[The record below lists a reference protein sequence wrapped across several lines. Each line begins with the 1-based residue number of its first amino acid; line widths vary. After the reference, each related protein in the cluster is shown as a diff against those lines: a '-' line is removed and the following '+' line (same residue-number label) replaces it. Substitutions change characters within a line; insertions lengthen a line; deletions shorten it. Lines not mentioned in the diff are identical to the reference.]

1 MNIQQ
6 ALNSVVSGN
15 NLEQGAMATVMRQI
29 MTGDATPAQIGGFL
43 VALRMKG
50 ETVDEIT
57 GAAQVMRELAT
68 PVVVDDSHTLVDTC
82 GTGGDGANLFNVST
96 AAAFVVAACGG
107 KVAKHGNRS
116 VSSSTGSADVLEA
129 AGVYL
134 DLTPEQVA
142 RSVSEIGV
150 GFMFAPAHH
159 SAMKHA
165 IGPRKELAMRT
176 VFNMLGPMT
185 NPAGVKRQVIGVFSA
200 ALCRPMV
207 EVLKKLGSEHV
218 LVVSASDGLDEIT
231 LAGDT
236 HVAEL
241 KDGAVVE
248 YSISPKNLGVESQSL
263 EGLSVDSATDS
274 LALIQDA
281 LGKRSTQ
288 AAQKASDM
296 IALNAGAAVYVAGI
310 ANTLKEGVQMAED
323 AIGSGLAK
331 AKIQELA
338 AFSECC
344 HQLSS

>member
-6 ALNSVVSGN
+6 ALSQVVSGT
-15 NLEQGAMATVMRQI
+15 NLSQSDMAEVMQEI
-29 MTGDATPAQIGGFL
+29 MTGEATLAQIGGFL

-57 GAAQVMRELAT
+57 GAAQVMRSLAT
-68 PVVVDDSHTLVDTC
+68 PVSIQADNLVDTC

-96 AAAFVVAACGG
+96 ASAFVVAACGG

-129 AGVYL
+129 AGVHL
-134 DLTPEQVA
+134 NLNPEQVA
-142 RSVSEIGV
+142 RCVEEVGV

-185 NPAGVKRQVIGVFSA
+185 NPAGVKAQVIGVFDA
-200 ALCRPMV
+200 ALCRPMA
-207 EVLKKLGSEHV
+207 EVLKNLGSEHV
-218 LVVSASDGLDEIT
+218 MVVHSEDGLDEIS
-231 LAGDT
+231 LASPT

-241 KDGAVVE
+241 KGQEVKE
-248 YSISPKNLGVESQSL
+248 YVLKPEDLGIKTKSL
-263 EGLSVDSATDS
+263 SGLSVDSADQS
-274 LALIQDA
+274 LNLINQA
-281 LGKRSTQ
+281 LGERPTED
-288 AAQKASDM
+288 AQKAADI
-296 IALNAGAAVYVAGI
+296 IALNAGAAVYVSGI
-310 ANTLKEGVQMAED
+310 AASLQEGVKMAED

-338 AFSECC
+338 AFTDCC
-344 HQLSS
+344 QQQS

>member
-6 ALNSVVSGN
+6 ALALVVAQKH
-15 NLEQGAMATVMRQI
+15 LLQTDMAAVMRQI
-29 MTGDATPAQIGGFL
+29 MTGEATPAQIGGFL

-68 PVVVDDSHTLVDTC
+68 PVTISAENLVDTC

-96 AAAFVVAACGG
+96 ASAFVVAACGG

-129 AGVYL
+129 AGVHL
-134 DLTPEQVA
+134 TITPEQVA
-142 RSVSEIGV
+142 RCVEEVGV

-176 VFNMLGPMT
+176 IFNMLGPMT

-200 ALCRPMV
+200 ALCRPMA
-207 EVLKKLGSEHV
+207 EVLQKLGSEHV
-218 LVVSASDGLDEIT
+218 MVVHASDGLDEFT
-231 LAGDT
+231 LSGST

-241 KDGAVVE
+241 KQGEVTE
-248 YSISPKNLGVESQSL
+248 YIVSPEDV
-263 EGLSVDSATDS
+263 GLSVATLDGLSVASADES
-274 LALIQDA
+274 LNLIRDA
-281 LGKRSTQ
+281 LGGSDSLVAHK
-288 AAQKASDM
+288 AADI
-296 IALNAGAAVYVAGI
+296 IAFNAGAAVYVSGI
-310 ANTLKEGVQMAED
+310 ADSLEEGVRMAED

-338 AFSECC
+338 SFTECQKSE
-344 HQLSS
+344 

>member
-6 ALNSVVSGN
+6 ALHAVVAKES
-15 NLEQGAMATVMRQI
+15 LSQQDMISVMREI
-29 MTGDATPAQIGGFL
+29 MTGQATPAQIGGFL

-68 PVVVDDSHTLVDTC
+68 PVAIAGDNLVDTC

-96 AAAFVVAACGG
+96 ASAFVVAACGG

-129 AGVYL
+129 AGIHL
-134 DLTPEQVA
+134 DLSPEQVA
-142 RSVSEIGV
+142 RCVEEVGV

-176 VFNMLGPMT
+176 IFNMLGPMT
-185 NPAGVKRQVIGVFSA
+185 NPAGVKRQVIGVFDK
-200 ALCRPMV
+200 ALCRPMA
-207 EVLKKLGSEHV
+207 EVLQKLGSEHV
-218 LVVSASDGLDEIT
+218 MVVHASDGLDELT
-231 LAGDT
+231 LSGT
-236 HVAEL
+236 SFIAEL
-241 KDGAVVE
+241 KNGKINE
-248 YSISPKNLGVESQSL
+248 YTIRPEALGLSTKNLT
-263 EGLSVDSATDS
+263 GLSVSSAEES
-274 LALIQDA
+274 LNLIRDA
-281 LGKRSTQ
+281 LGKQ
-288 AAQKASDM
+288 EGEYAQKAADI

-310 ANTLKEGVQMAED
+310 ANTLEEGVRMAED

-331 AKIQELA
+331 AKIQDLA
-338 AFSECC
+338 SFSDCC
-344 HQLSS
+344 KIT